1 MVLPELV
8 VVCSQPVNLLL
19 AVSVG
24 GDQPHDGV
32 LQLVVEGVARIVRGV
47 QIVIHGS
54 ENAIQSHNMW
64 RGINIL
70 TEPLM
75 SVDC

>member
-54 ENAIQSHNMW
+54 ENAIQSHIMGEA
-64 RGINIL
+64 RYKYF
-70 TEPLM
+70 
-75 SVDC
+75 D

>member
-47 QIVIHGS
+47 QIVVHGS
-54 ENAIQSHNMW
+54 EMQYN
-64 RGINIL
+64 L
-70 TEPLM
+70 TLCGE
-75 SVDC
+75 V